1 MALAAAQVVDALAA
15 RLAPVVLSGGRVY
28 TSRLW
33 PLTEADL
40 PAWKV
45 TAQDE
50 TVDSAQLDGL
60 LGQHTLSIE
69 AAGFVRATAD
79 IDDAMNALAAA
90 GLTALF
96 VDPIPL
102 PNVAMRLEGIDR
114 DITQDGEASMGVIRL
129 RIATTFFTNPAEP
142 EIIL

>member
-50 TVDSAQLDGL
+50 TVDLAQLDGL

-69 AAGFVRATAD
+69 AAGFVRATTD

-96 VDPIPL
+96 ADSIPY
-102 PNVAMRLEGIDR
+102 AMRLEGIDR